1 MQDENIWNVVYTSS
15 RQEKKVAQKLLENNI
30 ENYLPLI
37 KVLNQWSDRKKIVEK
52 PLFNGYVFVKETKNT
67 EAILKTSGV
76 VAFLKYNKK
85 NAVVRQHEIDTI
97 KSLIQYGYD
106 ITTFNKSES
115 IEIGEKVIIS
125 DGPLKGQIGELYSK
139 NDAKWFVIHFEN
151 FGNSLQIKIPS
162 NLLKAVR

>member
-1 MQDENIWNVVYTSS
+1 MKDEIYWNVVYTSS
-15 RQEKKVAQKLLENNI
+15 RQEKKVAQKLQENNI

-52 PLFNGYVFVKETKNT
+52 PLFNGYVFVRESKNF
-67 EAILKTSGV
+67 EEILKTTGV

-85 NAVVRQHEIDTI
+85 NAIVRQHEIDTI

-106 ITTFNKSES
+106 ITAFNKTES
-115 IEIGEKVIIS
+115 IEIGEKVMIS
-125 DGPLKGQIGELYSK
+125 DGPLKGQVGELFSK
-139 NDAKWFVIHFEN
+139 NDSKWFVIHFEN

-162 NLLKAVR
+162 NLLKAVK